1 VAPFP
6 FTLHQYTRLLALRG
20 CIGDGLLGAD
30 DVDAAGIELET
41 ATGDDVA
48 RAILH
53 TAGVLLGQ
61 PRGGQS
67 TPDRKGQL
75 G

>member
-1 VAPFP
+1 
-6 FTLHQYTRLLALRG
+6 
-20 CIGDGLLGAD
+20 
-30 DVDAAGIELET
+30 
-41 ATGDDVA
+41 VA

-61 PRGGQS
+61 PRSGRS